1 MIIVLMLL
9 WSLVAV
15 SLVRFLYRKRMKW
28 AALAYGA
35 LYITLTIWMYFLF
48 AVDAAHLGFS
58 SPSKLA
64 LWNAG
69 NIYSA
74 FADVNA
80 RLFAVSEDW
89 LIAVVFL
96 CIAVALSV
104 VCYLVISSVQLVK
117 ELYRRAGRELHAV
130 RRHALTVGTTYKAAA
145 PQKIYLTYCRLLN

>member
-1 MIIVLMLL
+1 MIIALMLL

-28 AALAYGA
+28 AALAYGV
-35 LYITLTIWMYFLF
+35 LYIILTAWMYFLF
-48 AVDAAHLGFS
+48 AVDVAHLGFGVS
-58 SPSKLA
+58 RLSV
-64 LWNAG
+64 WNAG
-69 NIYSA
+69 SIYSA

-96 CIAVALSV
+96 CAAIAISV

-117 ELYRRAGRELHAV
+117 EIYRRVSRAK
-130 RRHALTVGTTYKAAA
+130 RHVKRIALTIKAHSA
-145 PQKIYLTYCRLLN
+145 PTATHNKIYLTLCRLLN

>member
-28 AALAYGA
+28 AALAYGV
-35 LYITLTIWMYFLF
+35 LYITLTAWMYILF
-48 AVDAAHLGFS
+48 AVDVAHLGFGA
-58 SPSKLA
+58 SKLS

-69 NIYSA
+69 SIYSA

-80 RLFAVSEDW
+80 RLFTVSEDW

-96 CIAVALSV
+96 SIAIALSV
-104 VCYLVISSVQLVK
+104 FSYLVISSVQLVK
-117 ELYRRAGRELHAV
+117 ALYSRARRALRHT
-130 RRHALTVGTTYKAAA
+130 RRNVQVVAEATPDVA
-145 PQKIYLTYCRLLN
+145 PQKIYLTLCRLIN

>member
-28 AALAYGA
+28 AALSYGV
-35 LYITLTIWMYFLF
+35 LYIILTAWMYFLF
-48 AVDAAHLGFS
+48 AVDVAHLGFGQT
-58 SPSKLA
+58 KLS

-69 NIYSA
+69 SIYSA

-96 CIAVALSV
+96 SIAIAVSV
-104 VCYLVISSVQLVK
+104 VSYLVISSVQLAK
-117 ELYRRAGRELHAV
+117 EIYRRV
-130 RRHALTVGTTYKAAA
+130 RRTLRAVKRNVLAVERHDA
-145 PQKIYLTYCRLLN
+145 PAVPNKIYLTLCRLLD

>member
-28 AALAYGA
+28 AALAYGV
-35 LYITLTIWMYFLF
+35 LYIILTAWMYFLF
-48 AVDAAHLGFS
+48 AVDVAHLGFGT
-58 SPSKLA
+58 SKMS

-69 NIYSA
+69 SIYSA

-96 CIAVALSV
+96 SIAVAVSV
-104 VCYLVISSVQLVK
+104 ISYLVISSVQLVK
-117 ELYRRAGRELHAV
+117 ELYRRV
-130 RRHALTVGTTYKAAA
+130 RRALRTVKRSVLSVEQHDEPTA
-145 PQKIYLTYCRLLN
+145 PTKIYLTLCRLLD